1 MPNIRGFI
9 YVTFTIQQQ
18 IQQCKSV
25 LAVYVKNMYV
35 YILYIDENIK
45 GTRGAGGGLVKVND
59 SINCAPFM
67 EFGRIF
73 VMVM

>member
-1 MPNIRGFI
+1 MMKRDISMKCPCGFI

-45 GTRGAGGGLVKVND
+45 GTRGGEGL
-59 SINCAPFM
+59 
-67 EFGRIF
+67 
-73 VMVM
+73 